1 MNILFYAMVSV
12 TGLCGMGM
20 VASLIMNRS
29 SRTTSRRVFNVLYGR
44 HEGAP
49 RQRIGFRQALMK
61 SAHWLGK
68 CLGMADDPKLIER
81 LEKAGIFSS
90 NGRDLYLASRI
101 AVPMTVIGAGISIPP
116 LRSFW
121 VISVAAIFYLAPD
134 FLLKYRIR
142 RRREKIRLSVPDA
155 VDLLVICVDAGLG
168 MDQAMLRVAQ
178 ELCKRHPEMHQEL
191 LRVNREQRAG
201 KPRIDAWRSMA
212 LRTGVPEIEAFVNML
227 MQTERFGTPIARA
240 LSAFGDGIRQKRRQ
254 RAEELAAKTTVKIIF
269 PLVLCIFPS
278 VFVVLLGP
286 PGITIARGLASDPSA
301 P

>member
-1 MNILFYAMVSV
+1 LYAMVMV
-12 TGLCGMGM
+12 TGLFGMGA
-20 VASLIMNRS
+20 VASMIMSRS
-29 SRTTSRRVFNVLYGR
+29 SRVISKRVFNVLQGR
-44 HEGAP
+44 QEPAASRNRGGLRRDLLKA
-49 RQRIGFRQALMK
+49 
-61 SAHWLGK
+61 AHWLSK
-68 CLGMADDPKLIER
+68 RIDMANDPRLIER
-81 LEKAGIFSS
+81 FDRAGIFSS
-90 NGRDLYLASRI
+90 SSRDLYLASRI
-101 AVPMTVIGAGISIPP
+101 AGPLSVILVGISIPA

-121 VISVAAIFYLAPD
+121 MVSLAAMFYLVPD
-134 FLLKYRIR
+134 LVLKYRIKS
-142 RRREKIRLSVPDA
+142 RREKIRLSVPDA

-178 ELCKRHPEMHQEL
+178 ELSKRHPEMHQEL

-201 KPRIDAWRSMA
+201 KPRIDAWQSMA

-286 PGITIARGLASDPSA
+286 PGITIARGLAAGPVSP
-301 P
+301 